1 MRNKLISSLA
11 GAVFSF
17 AASGLAAAAD
27 MAVKAPPPAPAPVSS
42 WTGWY
47 VGVNT
52 GWIGSSDPVNTNAVI
67 TSVPDFPIITTDMV
81 AAATNQFNNHFNGF
95 LGGGQLGYNYQ
106 FSPAWLLALR
116 LIFRA
121 QRLAA
126 VQASPGYK
134 VAN

>member
-67 TSVPDFPIITTDMV
+67 
-81 AAATNQFNNHFNGF
+81 
-95 LGGGQLGYNYQ
+95 
-106 FSPAWLLALR
+106 
-116 LIFRA
+116 
-121 QRLAA
+121 
-126 VQASPGYK
+126 
-134 VAN
+134 